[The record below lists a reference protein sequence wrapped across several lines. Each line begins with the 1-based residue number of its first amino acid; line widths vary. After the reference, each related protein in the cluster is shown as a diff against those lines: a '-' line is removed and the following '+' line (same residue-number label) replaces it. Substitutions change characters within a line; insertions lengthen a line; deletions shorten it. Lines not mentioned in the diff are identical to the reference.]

1 MTFDAYPDIDHNK
14 VVVEFEQTPAMFFRT
29 NEARRLGRR
38 LISAAELIEKSE
50 AVNTCRNCGDI

>member
-14 VVVEFEQTPAMFFRT
+14 VVLEFERTPTMFFGT
-29 NEARRLGRR
+29 NEARRLGKS
-38 LISAAELIEKSE
+38 LLSAAELIEKSE